1 MVVVAAGIVFVAV
14 VGCAVVVLV
23 VVAAVLLLVGVVT
36 SLSCLRLAA
45 LASSETKLRHI
56 SEDTRPWY
64 NVVHLRY
71 TAHGKQGPDVQR
83 MSVMSVDMSGCKEM
97 QKQERQSV
105 HPSLYIYIYIYIYIS
120 VCVCVCLSVCPC
132 LSRSHRCLS
141 LLVCIC
147 GRSIVGARKQ
157 TWQ

>member
-1 MVVVAAGIVFVAV
+1 M
-14 VGCAVVVLV
+14 
-23 VVAAVLLLVGVVT
+23 T
-36 SLSCLRLAA
+36 SLSCWRLAA

-97 QKQERQSV
+97 QKQERQSCAPV
-105 HPSLYIYIYIYIYIS
+105 SVYIYILYIYIYLC
-120 VCVCVCLSVCPC
+120 VCVCVCPSVRVCHAPTGVC
-132 LSRSHRCLS
+132 LCL
-141 LLVCIC
+141 CAY
-147 GRSIVGARKQ
+147 VGGVL
-157 TWQ
+157 

>member
-14 VGCAVVVLV
+14 VGCAVVVVV

-71 TAHGKQGPDVQR
+71 TAHGKQGP
-83 MSVMSVDMSGCKEM
+83 GCPED
-97 QKQERQSV
+97 ECRHEWV
-105 HPSLYIYIYIYIYIS
+105 
-120 VCVCVCLSVCPC
+120 
-132 LSRSHRCLS
+132 
-141 LLVCIC
+141 
-147 GRSIVGARKQ
+147 
-157 TWQ
+157 